1 MARRRKKKIIRFPLR
16 MENGAEV
23 RTMQELRD
31 NFSLLSM
38 LEYLEDGK
46 LVAWLR
52 DRYYKDLAGQVAA
65 LDKNDEHRAE
75 KLCQIFEVTYDNQ
88 AMKDDVEKAEERS
101 RKRGLLATFPADQEY
116 EDKIDFVAFKQEDV
130 DTLLDQGAKEIYL
143 CGKEFSLPSSIEN
156 VKFIG
161 IIEGVVVCFKAQEP
175 IDLSAKGIEFEHCA
189 LRL

>member
-1 MARRRKKKIIRFPLR
+1 MARRRKKKIIRFPLL

-23 RTMQELRD
+23 RTMQELKD

-38 LEYLEDGK
+38 RDYLEDGK

-65 LDKNDEHRAE
+65 LDKNDEHWAE
-75 KLCQIFEVTYDNQ
+75 KLCQIFEMTYDNQ